1 VIRASRITLAQA
13 RWPRAGGDGR
23 AQVPRKG
30 ETNYPAVARSAQQV
44 LGRSRQALGRAVAA
58 QLPPARRQEREQVMT
73 KVILAAL
80 ALAIFGVTLAG
91 CHAEGTVKDPNSS
104 SSVQLP
110 R

>member
-1 VIRASRITLAQA
+1 MRFAI
-13 RWPRAGGDGR
+13 AG
-23 AQVPRKG
+23 A
-30 ETNYPAVARSAQQV
+30 
-44 LGRSRQALGRAVAA
+44 
-58 QLPPARRQEREQVMT
+58 PPEREQVMT

-104 SSVQLP
+104 SSVQAL